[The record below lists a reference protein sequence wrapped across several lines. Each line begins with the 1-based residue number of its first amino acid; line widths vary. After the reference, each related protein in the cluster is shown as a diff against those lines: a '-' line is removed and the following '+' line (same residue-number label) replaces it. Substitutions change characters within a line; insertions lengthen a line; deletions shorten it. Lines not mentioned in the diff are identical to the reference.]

1 MKSVIPTRKNLTRFT
16 YKDTAFQGW
25 RVCIIRNGKTFVKY
39 FSDKKLGSEE
49 ASKAAAEELLD
60 KIESVLKESVQN
72 QGVVS
77 REAMNELSALI
88 GK

>member
-1 MKSVIPTRKNLTRFT
+1 M
-16 YKDTAFQGW
+16 
-25 RVCIIRNGKTFVKY
+25 KY

-60 KIESVLKESVQN
+60 KIESVLKESVRN

-77 REAMNELSALI
+77 REAMNELSSLM